1 MEQRIRLDLT
11 PVIQVV
17 EDNCVNCHRCIAVCP
32 VKFCIDGSGET
43 VTINQNLCIGCGN
56 CIEACSHDA
65 RSHVDDT
72 DEYKEA
78 LSRGDKFVAVVAPAI
93 AANFPENWKRLMGYL
108 SSLGTEAFFD
118 VGFGAELTVKSYLEY
133 IRSAKPETVIA
144 QPCPA
149 LVTYSEIYKPEL
161 LPHLAPADSPMTH
174 TIKMIGEY
182 FPEYAGHRIVVL
194 SPCLAKRREFDDV
207 APGVINVTYK
217 GLENWLGDENIDLE
231 DYREAEFT
239 GPVGERAVG
248 FSTPGGLQET
258 VAREVPGIT
267 SSIRKIEGSHSVYSY
282 LDTLPESIL
291 LGVQPTVVDCLNCE
305 RGCNGGPGTITSHR
319 TIDEIE
325 NDIRNRQATARK
337 DHGTEKAGDGRAA
350 KVVGRKVSDF
360 WKPGLYGRT
369 YIDRS
374 EQLVLKNP
382 DQAEL
387 NSLYKSM
394 LKYEKKDFLDCHAC
408 GYESCE
414 QMAFAVHNGL
424 NKAENC
430 HHARQMVIIE
440 EKESVKVLYQG
451 FTSELDFC
459 NTQMKEIQTQL
470 DHVNSSVRNQSV
482 SLEQSSA
489 AIEQMIKTA
498 QGLSNQASERQNAL
512 ENLRNAASNGE
523 RDMGQTVEAID
534 AIAGSIGQIGE
545 MVSLIDDIA
554 SRTDLLSFNA
564 AIEAAHAGNAGKG
577 FAVVADEIKKLAQG
591 VSENAKSV
599 NGQLSTVTEQTHKG
613 TETTRRASEAVN
625 SLITEIRNTSEGFK
639 AMIDHTGEMAIGS
652 GQISEALGNLMKL
665 SATVDEAAAGIT
677 GTIETLGSS
686 MDRMFDSAS
695 KNQEELESLTAG
707 IG

>member
-1 MEQRIRLDLT
+1 MEQKTDISLT
-11 PVIQVV
+11 PVIRII
-17 EDNCVNCHRCIAVCP
+17 EENCVNCHRCIAVCP

-43 VTINQNLCIGCGN
+43 VTIDQTLCIGCGN

-65 RSHVDDT
+65 RSHIDDT

-78 LSRGDKFVAVVAPAI
+78 LSRGVKFVAVVAPAI
-93 AANFPENWKRLMGYL
+93 AANFPDNWKRLFGYL
-108 SSLGTEAFFD
+108 LSLGTEAFFD

-133 IRSAKPETVIA
+133 IRAEKPDTVIA

-149 LVTYSEIYKPEL
+149 LVTYSELYKPEL
-161 LPHLAPADSPMTH
+161 LPFMAPADSPMTH
-174 TIKMIGEY
+174 TIKMIREF
-182 FPEYAGHRIVVL
+182 FPQYADHRIVVL

-207 APGVINVTYK
+207 APGVLNVTYK
-217 GLENWLGDENIDLE
+217 GLDSWLGDENIALE
-231 DYREAEFT
+231 DFREADFT

-258 VAREVPGIT
+258 VAREVPGIR
-267 SSIRKIEGSHSVYSY
+267 SSIRKIEGLHSVYSY
-282 LDTLPESIL
+282 LNSLPEAIL

-305 RGCNGGPGTITSHR
+305 RGCNGGPGTITAHR

-325 NDIRNRQATARK
+325 NDIRNRQVIARK
-337 DHGTEKAGDGRAA
+337 DHGTEKAGDNRAA
-350 KVVGRKVSDF
+350 RVVGKKVSDF
-360 WKPGLYGRT
+360 WKPGLYNRT

-374 EQLVLKNP
+374 DQLWMKNP

-387 NSLYKSM
+387 NNIYKLMHKS
-394 LKYEKKDFLDCHAC
+394 EKKDFLDCRAC

-440 EKESVKVLYQG
+440 EKESVRSLYKG
-451 FTSELDFC
+451 LTSELDFC
-459 NTQMKEIQTQL
+459 NTHMKEIKIQL

-498 QGLSNQASERQNAL
+498 QGLSNQASERQKAL
-512 ENLRNAASNGE
+512 ENLMNAASNGE
-523 RDMGQTVEAID
+523 RDMGQTVGAID
-534 AIAGSIGQIGE
+534 AIAESIGQIGE
-545 MVSLIDDIA
+545 MVGLIDDIA

-564 AIEAAHAGNAGKG
+564 AIEAAHAGNAGRG
-577 FAVVADEIKKLAQG
+577 FAVVAGEIKKLAQG

-599 NGQLSTVTEQTHKG
+599 NSQLSTVSEQTLKG
-613 TETTRRASEAVN
+613 TQTTRRASEAVN
-625 SLITEIRNTSEGFK
+625 SLISEIRQTSDGFK
-639 AMIDHTGEMAIGS
+639 EMINHTGEMAIGS
-652 GQISEALGNLMKL
+652 SQISEALGNLMNL

-677 GTIETLGSS
+677 GTIEILGSS
-686 MDRMFDSAS
+686 MERIFDSAS
-695 KNQEELESLTAG
+695 KNQEELENLTSG